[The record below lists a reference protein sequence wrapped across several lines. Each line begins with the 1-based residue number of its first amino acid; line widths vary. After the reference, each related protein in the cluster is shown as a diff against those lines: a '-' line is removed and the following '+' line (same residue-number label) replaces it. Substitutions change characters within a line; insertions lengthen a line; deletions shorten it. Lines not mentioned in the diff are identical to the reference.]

1 MWNLYNIIHQLYL
14 ILKRKKFLNK
24 KDYMQKI
31 KQDLFFNARE
41 SFSREGPC
49 QKLLGRLYFIKNN
62 PFQDDF
68 STETH
73 L

>member
-1 MWNLYNIIHQLYL
+1 
-14 ILKRKKFLNK
+14 
-24 KDYMQKI
+24 MQKI